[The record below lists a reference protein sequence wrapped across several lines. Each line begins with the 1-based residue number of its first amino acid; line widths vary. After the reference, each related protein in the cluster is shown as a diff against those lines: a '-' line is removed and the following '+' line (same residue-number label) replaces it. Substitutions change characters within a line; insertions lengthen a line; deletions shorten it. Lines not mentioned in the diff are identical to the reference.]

1 MLFTFKIQ
9 LVKLLITELL
19 ENELEMCLKQDKIKL
34 LFWRSEMT
42 ESGREPESIPR
53 KIKVSEVK
61 KVSAKQYFAHKK
73 KERED
78 HK

>member
-1 MLFTFKIQ
+1 MY
-9 LVKLLITELL
+9 
-19 ENELEMCLKQDKIKL
+19 LKQDKIKL

-42 ESGREPESIPR
+42 ESGREPESVPR
-53 KIKVSEVK
+53 KIKISEVK

-73 KERED
+73 IEIEN

>member
-1 MLFTFKIQ
+1 
-9 LVKLLITELL
+9 
-19 ENELEMCLKQDKIKL
+19 MCLKQDKIKL
-34 LFWRSEMT
+34 LFWRSEVT

-73 KERED
+73 TERED